1 MTNRL
6 TPIVAGLLLLGTY
19 ASLAD
24 DLEEFLD
31 NTGSLSI
38 STESAGQ
45 PNRVEGRIFA
55 PVAPNGFN
63 TANYFI
69 DLSAFINAGSNDI
82 TEYHDDAG
90 ELGGSAR
97 IGYRQLNEKGDW
109 IHGIHAAYSTRRM
122 DGDIYQIVTVGV
134 EALSDDLDFRL
145 TGTLPIGT
153 TWHVIE
159 NTIHAGTTLGG
170 GEFAVTKHMTDRL
183 SGTGSVYYWSGDHGY
198 QSEGWS
204 IGATYQINNPF
215 SCSVLVSDDDLFDT
229 RYSASINYKI
239 EFGKPKTSSADIT
252 KSQRLLQRLFQS
264 SGLETAVIRIKDP
277 IILGHKNHTNLL
289 LDYSLPNNSY
299 CADDR
304 NCMSGNCHLAPWSGP
319 ATSCC
324 TGSACDWDES
334 SCGTCTGDENWSI
347 PRRCRFPSYRYEESP
362 TSRNDYLCYNCMG
375 SKCYNDCDCDGAR
388 TCNPNDCPN
397 DGLLCYCKG
406 TAR

>member
-31 NTGSLSI
+31 KTGSLSI

-183 SGTGSVYYWSGDHGY
+183 SGTGSVYYWAGDKGY

-215 SCSVLVSDDDLFDT
+215 SCTVLVSDDDLFDT

-252 KSQRLLQRLFQS
+252 KGQRLLQRLFQS
-264 SGLETAVIRIKDP
+264 SGLETAVVRIKDP
-277 IILGHKNHTNLL
+277 ENLPTN
-289 LDYSLPNNSY
+289 YSLSNGSY
-299 CADDR
+299 CASDK
-304 NCMSGNCHLAPWSGP
+304 NCETGYCKAAPWGGS

-324 TGSACDWDES
+324 TSGWDCVS
-334 SCGTCTGDENWSI
+334 SCGKCEYESNPSCMSRSHVVNEHVNPQGLTGCKSN
-347 PRRCRFPSYRYEESP
+347 
-362 TSRNDYLCYNCMG
+362 
-375 SKCYNDCDCDGAR
+375 CDCDGYRACMGLETYYIGHCDGDAR
-388 TCNPNDCPN
+388 PHRRTPRDA
-397 DGLLCYCKG
+397 GYG
-406 TAR
+406 